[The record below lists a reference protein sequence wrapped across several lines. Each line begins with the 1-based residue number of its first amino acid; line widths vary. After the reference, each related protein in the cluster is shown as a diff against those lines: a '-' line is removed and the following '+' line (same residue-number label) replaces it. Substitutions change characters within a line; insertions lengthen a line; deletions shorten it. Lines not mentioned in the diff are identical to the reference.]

1 MSSISSHLKTRQ
13 IISGRFSR
21 LLMLQYCSVIV
32 YLGVSVEFEM
42 TEELIFMSS
51 LHETTQLQR
60 KYFQIS

>member
-1 MSSISSHLKTRQ
+1 
-13 IISGRFSR
+13 
-21 LLMLQYCSVIV
+21 MLQYCSVIV

-60 KYFQIS
+60 KYFQISWENTDSVQPEAESAKTCYS